1 MCGRFEFN
9 LSDPYMQS
17 VFKDL
22 QGRHN
27 YELLHSG
34 EIFPTDSVPA
44 LVMKNGAV
52 VSEILTWGYEKFNEK
67 GVIINARSETV
78 TEKPMFRRDFFERRC
93 LLPASGFYEW
103 SPEKRK
109 YLFSRP
115 DVKPVF
121 LGGFYKKQSDK
132 KAFIILTKEAT
143 APVSRFHNR
152 IPILIDEAN
161 IEDWLGDIDFAFY
174 YVQTDY
180 PSALVFHS

>member
-1 MCGRFEFN
+1 MEEIQHILRFRH
-9 LSDPYMQS
+9 DPRSLCNQP
-17 VFKDL
+17 VA
-22 QGRHN
+22 
-27 YELLHSG
+27 
-34 EIFPTDSVPA
+34 A
-44 LVMKNGAV
+44 L
-52 VSEILTWGYEKFNEK
+52 
-67 GVIINARSETV
+67 
-78 TEKPMFRRDFFERRC
+78 TERIDAPSRQ
-93 LLPASGFYEW
+93 
-103 SPEKRK
+103 RK

-115 DVKPVF
+115 DGKPVF

-132 KAFIILTKEAT
+132 IAFIILTKEAT

>member
-1 MCGRFEFN
+1 
-9 LSDPYMQS
+9 MQS

-22 QGRHN
+22 QGKHN

-115 DVKPVF
+115 DGKPVF

-161 IEDWLGDIDFAFY
+161 IEDWLGDIDFAFH

>member
-1 MCGRFEFN
+1 MCGRYYIAPDEEEE
-9 LSDPYMQS
+9 DWEEIIAI
-17 VFKDL
+17 L
-22 QGRHN
+22 QRRG
-27 YELLHSG
+27 ETVKTG
-34 EIFPTDSVPA
+34 EIFPSDTVPVIA
-44 LVMKNGAV
+44 NSRSMRPTPFAMR
-52 VSEILTWGYEKFNEK
+52 WGYLLPNGKR
-67 GVIINARSETV
+67 VINARSETV

-115 DVKPVF
+115 DGKPVF

-161 IEDWLGDIDFAFY
+161 IEDWLGDIDFAFH